1 MCCWAFELATGKHL
15 FEPQAGQYFSRD
27 DAHSPHLSLHIRPC
41 FLCLSDHVARIIELL
56 GKIPPKTAFLWQ
68 QTSTFFSRGS
78 SPDVLDLFLRLY
90 HILVD
95 KYSWPKPQATHFTRF
110 VLPMLEYAP
119 ERRARADKCLQHPW
133 LSH

>member
-1 MCCWAFELATGKHL
+1 MATGKHL

-27 DAHSPHLSLHIRPC
+27 DGRSTVCVAS
-41 FLCLSDHVARIIELL
+41 FANHVARIIELL

-68 QTSTFFSRGS
+68 QTSTFFSRQGA
-78 SPDVLDLFLRLY
+78 LLRMSRISFYDLY
-90 HILVD
+90 HILID

-119 ERRARADKCLQHPW
+119 ERRARADKCFQHPW